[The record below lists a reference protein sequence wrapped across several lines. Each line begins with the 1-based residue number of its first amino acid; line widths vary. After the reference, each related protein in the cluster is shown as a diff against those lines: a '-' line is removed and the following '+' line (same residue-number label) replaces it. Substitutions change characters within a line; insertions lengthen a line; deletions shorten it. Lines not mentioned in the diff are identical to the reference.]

1 MTTTADEKRPADAV
15 LEAMRQVWWAG
26 LGLVAVAGEQAGKI
40 VDTLVE
46 KGREVEPSVE
56 EAFKK
61 AGSQFEQAGTR
72 VKDFVNQRTG
82 AAEAKLDERVAAAL
96 NRMGFPTAEDLRDL
110 SARMDAL
117 AARLEQMQARWKGQ
131 PE

>member
-1 MTTTADEKRPADAV
+1 
-15 LEAMRQVWWAG
+15 MRQVWWAG